1 MLFTTNLISVTKG
14 IISLLQNPGN
24 TLSVYDIEDGLK
36 ESWLQRLSWQYVK
49 SDREHLTFVT
59 PKLSFMSSYF
69 ETLLEASFID
79 KYNYSL
85 AQMRFLLP
93 NK

>member
-1 MLFTTNLISVTKG
+1 MLFTTNLIGVTKG

-36 ESWLQRLSWQYVK
+36 ESWLQRLSLQYVK

-59 PKLSFMSSYF
+59 PKLSLAYRGRLYLPIMVM
-69 ETLLEASFID
+69 LFIRRL
-79 KYNYSL
+79 KITCKS
-85 AQMRFLLP
+85 
-93 NK
+93 

>member
-36 ESWLQRLSWQYVK
+36 ESWLQRLSLQYVK

-69 ETLLEASFID
+69 E
-79 KYNYSL
+79 SL
-85 AQMRFLLP
+85 ARSKFHRQV
-93 NK
+93 

>member
-14 IISLLQNPGN
+14 IISVLQNPGN
-24 TLSVYDIEDGLK
+24 TLSVYDIEDCLK
-36 ESWLQRLSWQYVK
+36 ESCLQRLSLQYVK

-69 ETLLEASFID
+69 E
-79 KYNYSL
+79 SL
-85 AQMRFLLP
+85 ARSKFHRQV
-93 NK
+93 

>member
-24 TLSVYDIEDGLK
+24 TMSVYDIEDGLK

-69 ETLLEASFID
+69 E
-79 KYNYSL
+79 SL
-85 AQMRFLLP
+85 ARRQFHRQV
-93 NK
+93 

>member
-1 MLFTTNLISVTKG
+1 MLFTTNLIGVTKG

-36 ESWLQRLSWQYVK
+36 ESWLQRLSLQYVK
-49 SDREHLTFVT
+49 SDPLREHLTFVT

-69 ETLLEASFID
+69 E
-79 KYNYSL
+79 SL
-85 AQMRFLLP
+85 ARSKFHRQV
-93 NK
+93 

>member
-24 TLSVYDIEDGLK
+24 TLSVYDIEDCLK
-36 ESWLQRLSWQYVK
+36 ESCLQRLSLQYVK
-49 SDREHLTFVT
+49 SDPLREHLTFVT

-69 ETLLEASFID
+69 E
-79 KYNYSL
+79 SL
-85 AQMRFLLP
+85 ARRQFHRQV
-93 NK
+93 

>member
-36 ESWLQRLSWQYVK
+36 ESWLQRLSLQYVK
-49 SDREHLTFVT
+49 SDRATAQIIA
-59 PKLSFMSSYF
+59 PKISS
-69 ETLLEASFID
+69 
-79 KYNYSL
+79 
-85 AQMRFLLP
+85 R
-93 NK
+93 

>member
-1 MLFTTNLISVTKG
+1 MLFTTNLICVTKG

-36 ESWLQRLSWQYVK
+36 ESWLQRLSLQYVK

-69 ETLLEASFID
+69 E
-79 KYNYSL
+79 SL
-85 AQMRFLLP
+85 ARSKFHRQV
-93 NK
+93 

>member
-36 ESWLQRLSWQYVK
+36 ESWLQRLSLQYVK

-69 ETLLEASFID
+69 E
-79 KYNYSL
+79 SL
-85 AQMRFLLP
+85 ARRQFHRQV
-93 NK
+93 

>member
-1 MLFTTNLISVTKG
+1 MLFTTNLIGVAKR

-36 ESWLQRLSWQYVK
+36 ESWLQRLSLQYVK

-69 ETLLEASFID
+69 E
-79 KYNYSL
+79 SL
-85 AQMRFLLP
+85 ARSKFYRQV
-93 NK
+93 

>member
-36 ESWLQRLSWQYVK
+36 ESWLQRLSLQYVK
-49 SDREHLTFVT
+49 SDREHLTFVA

-69 ETLLEASFID
+69 E
-79 KYNYSL
+79 SL
-85 AQMRFLLP
+85 ARSKFHRQV
-93 NK
+93 

>member
-69 ETLLEASFID
+69 E
-79 KYNYSL
+79 SL
-85 AQMRFLLP
+85 ARNQF
-93 NK
+93 

>member
-1 MLFTTNLISVTKG
+1 MLFTTNLISVAKG

-36 ESWLQRLSWQYVK
+36 ESCLQRLSLQYVK
-49 SDREHLTFVT
+49 SDPLREHLTFVT

-69 ETLLEASFID
+69 E
-79 KYNYSL
+79 SL
-85 AQMRFLLP
+85 ARRQFHRQV
-93 NK
+93 

>member
-24 TLSVYDIEDGLK
+24 TLSVYDIEDCLK
-36 ESWLQRLSWQYVK
+36 ESCLQRLSLQYVK
-49 SDREHLTFVT
+49 SDPLREHLTFVT

-69 ETLLEASFID
+69 E
-79 KYNYSL
+79 SL
-85 AQMRFLLP
+85 ARSKFHRQV
-93 NK
+93 

>member
-1 MLFTTNLISVTKG
+1 MLFTTNLIGVTKG

-36 ESWLQRLSWQYVK
+36 ESWLQRLSLQYVK

-69 ETLLEASFID
+69 E
-79 KYNYSL
+79 SL
-85 AQMRFLLP
+85 DRSKFHRQV
-93 NK
+93 

>member
-24 TLSVYDIEDGLK
+24 TMSVYDIEDGLK
-36 ESWLQRLSWQYVK
+36 ESWLQRLSLQYVK
-49 SDREHLTFVT
+49 SDREHPTFVT

-69 ETLLEASFID
+69 E
-79 KYNYSL
+79 SL
-85 AQMRFLLP
+85 ARSQFYRQVKLP
-93 NK
+93 TCKKKKASP

>member
-24 TLSVYDIEDGLK
+24 TMSVYDIEDGLK
-36 ESWLQRLSWQYVK
+36 ESWLQRLSLQYVK

-69 ETLLEASFID
+69 E
-79 KYNYSL
+79 SL
-85 AQMRFLLP
+85 ARSKFHRQV
-93 NK
+93 

>member
-69 ETLLEASFID
+69 E
-79 KYNYSL
+79 SL
-85 AQMRFLLP
+85 ARRQFHRQV
-93 NK
+93 